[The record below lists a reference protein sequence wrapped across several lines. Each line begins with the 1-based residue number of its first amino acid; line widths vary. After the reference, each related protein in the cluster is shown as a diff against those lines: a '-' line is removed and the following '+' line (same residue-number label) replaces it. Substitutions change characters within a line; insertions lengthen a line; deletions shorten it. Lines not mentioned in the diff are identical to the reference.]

1 MTDAIKVTIYGDS
14 IMKATIPDDN
24 FRYHYN
30 IKPYVEKLQSSFPV
44 EIRNRAVFGS
54 CVAKG
59 EKQLDI
65 DLERAD
71 IGRAALLEFGGND
84 CNFHWSEI
92 AQAPENEHQPYTSL
106 DCFISSLEEMA
117 EKLISR
123 GVKPVLMTLPP
134 IDPGKYLRFLGRDGT
149 NCVNILKWLG
159 DSSMIYRYHEMY
171 SNAIAKLAFEKHYE
185 LIDVRSDFLDKH
197 NYNELISEDGI
208 HPSREGYDLIFD
220 VFAKRLSRKFG
231 GALTA

>member
-1 MTDAIKVTIYGDS
+1 MTEQIRVTIYGDS
-14 IMKATIPDDN
+14 IMKATIPDDS

-30 IKPYVEKLQSSFPV
+30 IKSYMEKLQSRFPV

-54 CVAKG
+54 CIAKG

-106 DCFISSLEEMA
+106 DNFISSLDEMA
-117 EKLISR
+117 EKLIHR

-171 SNAIAKLAFEKHYE
+171 SNAFARLAFEKHYE

-208 HPSREGYDLIFD
+208 HPSRKGYDLIFS
-220 VFAKRLSRKFG
+220 VFADRLSRKFG
-231 GALTA
+231 GELTA